1 MPQKNSEQFEQLGTK
16 IDPAMAEV
24 LNAVCD
30 SLQVD
35 IYHLLQWFCY
45 TLIRAAAPM
54 HRLDPR
60 IQKLMTMMESD
71 SGWQQAFNLANR
83 KQLRIAQCILI
94 LEQDTRRG
102 LGAVMIDRPFFQEAQ
117 QTECV
122 DDILERVAE
131 VTMPGV
137 YRRLRMMGAKM
148 GCQNLMDVLLTL
160 LDAQTIIDLEEEDRA
175 EGPQMG
181 DRADN
186 GRPYAYGKRTKAKQ
200 RRTIDGE
207 ARRQQRLNFNSPA
220 DSDDQQGDTATD
232 LEDRLGFK
240 PFGSE
245 W

>member
-1 MPQKNSEQFEQLGTK
+1 MPQKNSDQFEQLGTK

-71 SGWQQAFNLANR
+71 AGWQHAFNLANR
-83 KQLRIAQCILI
+83 SRLRIAQCIII
-94 LEQDTRRG
+94 LEQDNRRG
-102 LGAVMIDRPFFQEAQ
+102 LGAVMVDKPFMSEAR

-160 LDAQTIIDLEEEDRA
+160 IDAQTIIDLDEADRA

-200 RRTIDGE
+200 RRTVDGE
-207 ARRQQRLNFNSPA
+207 ARRQQRIQSA
-220 DSDDQQGDTATD
+220 DTESISTDNDTARD
-232 LEDRLGFK
+232 LEEETGFK

>member
-1 MPQKNSEQFEQLGTK
+1 MQKNSDQFEQLGTK

-60 IQKLMTMMESD
+60 IQKLMIMMESD

-83 KQLRIAQCILI
+83 AKLRIGQCILI
-94 LEQDTRRG
+94 LEQDRRKG
-102 LGAVMIDRPFFQEAQ
+102 LGAVMIDKPFMNEAR

-137 YRRLRMMGAKM
+137 YRRLRMMGAEM

-160 LDAQTIIDLEEEDRA
+160 IDAQTIINLDAADKA

-181 DRADN
+181 DRAEN
-186 GRPYAYGKRTKAKQ
+186 GKPYAYGKRTKAKQ
-200 RRTIDGE
+200 RRTPDGE
-207 ARRQQRLNFNSPA
+207 ARRQQRINF
-220 DSDDQQGDTATD
+220 DKKDDLGRD
-232 LEDRLGFK
+232 LEKDTGFK
-240 PFGSE
+240 SFGGE